1 MSCCDFKNI
10 FILSDAFGKTDSNIF
25 DKSAWSLSDTK
36 ISSLSQVDF
45 SERFLGPEC
54 SLIYDSGC
62 SSPLAGILQ
71 YTFSLLLVS
80 FSVFASIFNFSF

>member
-1 MSCCDFKNI
+1 MAIPRHCFLIQRERYKLTTSLFHRLACGDFEHSMSCCDFKNI

-45 SERFLGPEC
+45 SERFLG
-54 SLIYDSGC
+54 LNV
-62 SSPLAGILQ
+62 L
-71 YTFSLLLVS
+71 
-80 FSVFASIFNFSF
+80 